1 MTFHRRFIAPLAC
14 ILLALVLTGCD
25 QAVVAT
31 PQPVTLTIGGS
42 TAMQP
47 VLTALA
53 DAFSRE
59 HPNVIFD
66 IRGGGSTLGEVRVRA
81 QEIDIAASTLLPET
95 MRQEDD
101 TDIDQATDQPDDQP
115 DDDSVDS
122 LIHTPIGLDSIA
134 IIVNE
139 QNTVESLTIQQ
150 LRDLFAGRILDW
162 PTVDGVG
169 DDVLLVSRE
178 DGSGSRRIF
187 EERIMGDEDVSLT
200 AVVMPSSADVVDWV
214 SKRPRA
220 IGYVSQAH
228 VTGPDV
234 IDSDAGRNIRVVAV
248 EGRLPDAE
256 VDSDQPYYLTHP
268 IFLVTNGEPSG
279 WSRQFVDFALGP
291 AGQTIVDQYHTR
303 IR

>member
-1 MTFHRRFIAPLAC
+1 MTFHRRFAALLSC
-14 ILLALVLTGCD
+14 ILLALLLSGCD

-47 VLTALA
+47 VLAALA

-66 IRGGGSTLGEVRVRA
+66 IRGGGSTLGEARVRS
-81 QEIDIAASTLLPET
+81 QEIDMAASTLLPDA
-95 MRQEDD
+95 MRQDEES
-101 TDIDQATDQPDDQP
+101 TDDQAADQPGDDA
-115 DDDSVDS
+115 VDS
-122 LIHTPIGLDSIA
+122 LIYTPIGLDSVA

-150 LRDLFAGRILDW
+150 LRDLYSGRTLDW
-162 PTVDGVG
+162 PSVDGLG

-178 DGSGSRRIF
+178 DGSGTRRIF
-187 EERIMGDEDVSLT
+187 EERIMGDEAVSLT
-200 AVVMPSSADVVDWV
+200 AVVMPSSADVVDYV

-220 IGYVSQAH
+220 IGYVSQAYL
-228 VTGPDV
+228 TNPG
-234 IDSDAGRNIRVVAV
+234 ANRNIRLVAV

-256 VDSDQPYYLTHP
+256 IDSDQPYYLTHP

-291 AGQTIVDQYHTR
+291 AGQAIVDLYHTR